1 MDQIANLVIDLGI
14 DAAEFKNEIPRIKN
28 LLNGAA
34 SDAERSSARM
44 QRFMERQT
52 QAARQ
57 TMQAASSAAT
67 AASVHAQTVEK
78 SAQAHERMAREVEQT
93 RQRMEALSQKMREEQ
108 AQAMALAEAQDKAA
122 AAFYRQIDSV
132 KQASAGLQEL
142 QRIQQQIRQ
151 ARNSGGIG
159 QQDYLALIS
168 EVTAKTRVLTQAEAE
183 ATRQKVA
190 FIRQLKEQATR
201 QNLSSSELLRAKA
214 AQLGVSSAAEVYI
227 RKMEQA
233 GKATHSLGL
242 KSAAARQEI
251 GVLIGE
257 LARGNLGALRGSG
270 ITLANRAG
278 WIDTLMS
285 PKGMMLGGVI
295 GGIAAAV
302 YGLGKAWY
310 DGQKEGEEFNRQL
323 SLTGHYAGVT
333 AGQLWTLSR
342 AISGNGITQHAAA
355 GALAQVVGS
364 GAFRGNDIGMV
375 ARAAAQMERSV
386 GQSVSDTINQF
397 KRLKDDPV
405 NAAKAL
411 DNELHFLTATQLE
424 QIRVLGEQ
432 GRSSDAARIAMSA
445 LAEETGRRTADID
458 NNLNALGSTLK
469 YLSDL
474 WSRFWD
480 AAMNIGREDSLDEQ
494 ISALQEKVSRA
505 KRLPWT
511 ASSSQVEYDQQRLNE
526 LQEKKRQKDLQDA
539 KEQAERNYQE
549 QQQRRNAENA
559 ALNRMNETEAARHQ
573 REIARINAMQ
583 YADQAVRDAA
593 IQRENER
600 YEKALASGK
609 KKTREPRNDEAT
621 RLLLQYSQQ
630 QAQVEGQ
637 IAAARQSA
645 GIATERMTEAHK
657 QLLALQ
663 QRISDLDGKKLTA
676 DEKSVLARKDELIQA
691 LTLLDVKQQEL
702 QKQTALNELKKKTI
716 QLTSQL
722 AEEERAQRQQHDLD
736 IATVGMGDQ
745 QRQRYQV
752 QLSLRQKYQQQLEQ
766 LRRDSEQ
773 KGTYNTDD
781 YRKAEQALTESLNR
795 QLNENRR
802 YWQQLEVVQG
812 NWKNG
817 VLRAFQDFTVD
828 ADNTAGTAEQVFSS
842 AFSNMGNGLATF
854 VTTGKLNFKSF
865 TSSVL
870 SDMAKILAQATMMK
884 SIKGIGSV
892 TALTDNTQGATG
904 LELYEVYNNG
914 YPTAYGN
921 IIHLKGMTAVGEGE
935 LLIGW
940 SGTSGAHA
948 PAFIRSRRDTTD
960 ANWSPWAQLYTSAH
974 PPAEFYPVGAP
985 IPWPSDTVPSG
996 YALMQGQTFDKSAY
1010 PKLAAAYPSG
1020 VIPDMRGWTIK
1031 GKPASGRAVL
1041 SQEQDGIKSHTHSAS
1056 ASSTDLGTKTT
1067 SSFDYGTKSTN
1078 NTGAHT
1084 HSLSGSTNA
1093 AGNHSHRDGRRF
1105 NPSVFKDTYQY
1116 GYTSSGQN
1124 TWGVQGSVGMSTGWL
1139 ANTSTDGN
1147 HSHSLS
1153 GTAASAGAHAHTVGI
1168 GAHTHSVAIGSHGH
1182 TITVNAAGNAEN
1194 TVKNIAFNYIV
1205 RLA

>member
-132 KQASAGLQEL
+132 KQAGAGLQEL

-168 EVTAKTRVLTQAEAE
+168 EVTAKTRVLTQAEEE

-285 PKGMMLGGVI
+285 PKGMMPGAVI

-432 GRSSDAARIAMSA
+432 GRSSDAARIA
-445 LAEETGRRTADID
+445 
-458 NNLNALGSTLK
+458 
-469 YLSDL
+469 
-474 WSRFWD
+474 
-480 AAMNIGREDSLDEQ
+480 
-494 ISALQEKVSRA
+494 
-505 KRLPWT
+505 
-511 ASSSQVEYDQQRLNE
+511 
-526 LQEKKRQKDLQDA
+526 
-539 KEQAERNYQE
+539 
-549 QQQRRNAENA
+549 
-559 ALNRMNETEAARHQ
+559 
-573 REIARINAMQ
+573 
-583 YADQAVRDAA
+583 
-593 IQRENER
+593 
-600 YEKALASGK
+600 
-609 KKTREPRNDEAT
+609 
-621 RLLLQYSQQ
+621 
-630 QAQVEGQ
+630 
-637 IAAARQSA
+637 
-645 GIATERMTEAHK
+645 
-657 QLLALQ
+657 
-663 QRISDLDGKKLTA
+663 
-676 DEKSVLARKDELIQA
+676 
-691 LTLLDVKQQEL
+691 
-702 QKQTALNELKKKTI
+702 
-716 QLTSQL
+716 
-722 AEEERAQRQQHDLD
+722 
-736 IATVGMGDQ
+736 
-745 QRQRYQV
+745 
-752 QLSLRQKYQQQLEQ
+752 
-766 LRRDSEQ
+766 
-773 KGTYNTDD
+773 
-781 YRKAEQALTESLNR
+781 
-795 QLNENRR
+795 
-802 YWQQLEVVQG
+802 
-812 NWKNG
+812 
-817 VLRAFQDFTVD
+817 
-828 ADNTAGTAEQVFSS
+828 
-842 AFSNMGNGLATF
+842 
-854 VTTGKLNFKSF
+854 
-865 TSSVL
+865 
-870 SDMAKILAQATMMK
+870 
-884 SIKGIGSV
+884 
-892 TALTDNTQGATG
+892 
-904 LELYEVYNNG
+904 
-914 YPTAYGN
+914 
-921 IIHLKGMTAVGEGE
+921 
-935 LLIGW
+935 
-940 SGTSGAHA
+940 
-948 PAFIRSRRDTTD
+948 
-960 ANWSPWAQLYTSAH
+960 
-974 PPAEFYPVGAP
+974 
-985 IPWPSDTVPSG
+985 
-996 YALMQGQTFDKSAY
+996 
-1010 PKLAAAYPSG
+1010 
-1020 VIPDMRGWTIK
+1020 
-1031 GKPASGRAVL
+1031 
-1041 SQEQDGIKSHTHSAS
+1041 
-1056 ASSTDLGTKTT
+1056 
-1067 SSFDYGTKSTN
+1067 
-1078 NTGAHT
+1078 
-1084 HSLSGSTNA
+1084 
-1093 AGNHSHRDGRRF
+1093 
-1105 NPSVFKDTYQY
+1105 
-1116 GYTSSGQN
+1116 
-1124 TWGVQGSVGMSTGWL
+1124 
-1139 ANTSTDGN
+1139 
-1147 HSHSLS
+1147 
-1153 GTAASAGAHAHTVGI
+1153 
-1168 GAHTHSVAIGSHGH
+1168 
-1182 TITVNAAGNAEN
+1182 
-1194 TVKNIAFNYIV
+1194 
-1205 RLA
+1205 

>member
-57 TMQAASSAAT
+57 TTQAASSAAT

-78 SAQAHERMAREVEQT
+78 NAQAHERMAREVEKT

-168 EVTAKTRVLTQAEAE
+168 EVTAKTRVLTQAEEE

-190 FIRQLKEQATR
+190 FIRQLKEQAT
-201 QNLSSSELLRAKA
+201 
-214 AQLGVSSAAEVYI
+214 
-227 RKMEQA
+227 
-233 GKATHSLGL
+233 
-242 KSAAARQEI
+242 RQEI

-494 ISALQEKVSRA
+494 IAALQEKVSRA

-511 ASSSQVEYDQQRLNE
+511 ASSSQVEYDQQRLND

-549 QQQRRNAENA
+549 QQKRRNAENA

-573 REIARINAMQ
+573 REIARINSMQ

-609 KKTREPRNDEAT
+609 KKTRETRNDEAT

-645 GIATERMTEAHK
+645 GIATEKMTEAHK

-702 QKQTALNELKKKTI
+702 QKQTALNDLKKKTI

-892 TALTDNTQGATG
+892 LGFDLSSLSLNA
-904 LELYEVYNNG
+904 NG
-914 YPTAYGN
+914 GIYQSADLSRY
-921 IIHLKGMTAVGEGE
+921 
-935 LLIGW
+935 
-940 SGTSGAHA
+940 SGTVVNRPTFFAFAKGAGVMGEAGPEAILPLRRGADGKLGVVADIGGSGMAMFAPQYNIEINNDGTNGQIGPAALKVVYDLGKKAAADFMQQQARDGGRLSGAY
-948 PAFIRSRRDTTD
+948 R
-960 ANWSPWAQLYTSAH
+960 
-974 PPAEFYPVGAP
+974 
-985 IPWPSDTVPSG
+985 
-996 YALMQGQTFDKSAY
+996 
-1010 PKLAAAYPSG
+1010 
-1020 VIPDMRGWTIK
+1020 
-1031 GKPASGRAVL
+1031 
-1041 SQEQDGIKSHTHSAS
+1041 
-1056 ASSTDLGTKTT
+1056 
-1067 SSFDYGTKSTN
+1067 
-1078 NTGAHT
+1078 
-1084 HSLSGSTNA
+1084 
-1093 AGNHSHRDGRRF
+1093 
-1105 NPSVFKDTYQY
+1105 
-1116 GYTSSGQN
+1116 
-1124 TWGVQGSVGMSTGWL
+1124 
-1139 ANTSTDGN
+1139 
-1147 HSHSLS
+1147 
-1153 GTAASAGAHAHTVGI
+1153 
-1168 GAHTHSVAIGSHGH
+1168 
-1182 TITVNAAGNAEN
+1182 
-1194 TVKNIAFNYIV
+1194 
-1205 RLA
+1205 

>member
-1 MDQIANLVIDLGI
+1 MPQRNDRSRSTPTTSPKNNSWFRMQAGHQSDADIYIYDEIGFWGVTAKQFISDLNALGDITHINLHINSPGGDVFEGIAIFNALKTHGASITVYVDGV
-14 DAAEFKNEIPRIKN
+14 
-28 LLNGAA
+28 AA
-34 SDAERSSARM
+34 SMASVIAIM

-57 TMQAASSAAT
+57 TTQAASSAAT

-78 SAQAHERMAREVEQT
+78 NAQAHERMAREVEKT

-168 EVTAKTRVLTQAEAE
+168 EVTAKTRVLTQAEEE

-201 QNLSSSELLRAKA
+201 LNLSSSELLRAKA

-375 ARAAAQMERSV
+375 ARVAAQMERSV

-494 ISALQEKVSRA
+494 IAALQEKVSRA

-511 ASSSQVEYDQQRLNE
+511 ASSSQVEYDQQRLND

-549 QQQRRNAENA
+549 QQKRRNAENA

-609 KKTREPRNDEAT
+609 KKTRETRNDEAT

-828 ADNTAGTAEQVFSS
+828 ADNTAETAEQVFSS

-892 TALTDNTQGATG
+892 LGFDLSSLSLNA
-904 LELYEVYNNG
+904 NG
-914 YPTAYGN
+914 GIYQSADLSRY
-921 IIHLKGMTAVGEGE
+921 
-935 LLIGW
+935 
-940 SGTSGAHA
+940 SGTVVNRPTFFAFAKGAGVMGEAGPEAILPLRRGADGKLGVVADIGGSGMAMFSPQYNIEINNDGTNGQIGPAALKAVYDLGKKAAADFMQQQARDGGRLSGAY
-948 PAFIRSRRDTTD
+948 R
-960 ANWSPWAQLYTSAH
+960 
-974 PPAEFYPVGAP
+974 
-985 IPWPSDTVPSG
+985 
-996 YALMQGQTFDKSAY
+996 
-1010 PKLAAAYPSG
+1010 
-1020 VIPDMRGWTIK
+1020 
-1031 GKPASGRAVL
+1031 
-1041 SQEQDGIKSHTHSAS
+1041 
-1056 ASSTDLGTKTT
+1056 
-1067 SSFDYGTKSTN
+1067 
-1078 NTGAHT
+1078 
-1084 HSLSGSTNA
+1084 
-1093 AGNHSHRDGRRF
+1093 
-1105 NPSVFKDTYQY
+1105 
-1116 GYTSSGQN
+1116 
-1124 TWGVQGSVGMSTGWL
+1124 
-1139 ANTSTDGN
+1139 
-1147 HSHSLS
+1147 
-1153 GTAASAGAHAHTVGI
+1153 
-1168 GAHTHSVAIGSHGH
+1168 
-1182 TITVNAAGNAEN
+1182 
-1194 TVKNIAFNYIV
+1194 
-1205 RLA
+1205 